1 MKASLIFMKQ
11 EERLA
16 ALILGKTSPEDC
28 FDIEYK
34 GKVYKLGI
42 RPLSGTRIIE
52 VSEQIAKCKPIEE
65 EGQSLFHVLMEN
77 ATDLKYLCKAIAI
90 ATETKKIKKVTK
102 AILNLE
108 NTQIEMLWNIVV
120 KNSNAAFFLNIM
132 TSAKNLNLTKK
143 KAE

>member
-1 MKASLIFMKQ
+1 MKQ

-52 VSEQIAKCKPIEE
+52 VSEQIAKCKPIEN
-65 EGQSLFHVLMEN
+65 EGQSIFHALIQN
-77 ATDLKYLCKAIAI
+77 ASDLKHIARAIAI
-90 ATETKKIKKVTK
+90 ATEAKNIKKVTK
-102 AILNLE
+102 AILDLE
-108 NTQIEMLWNIVV
+108 NQQIEMLWGIVE